1 MLTTKHHLKILSLMI
16 LISISSGFGQAK
28 VTGIATYNKV
38 NPLGEVSIIIVGSYD
53 GATSE
58 KNGQF
63 SIVTEEYGEKTIIAK
78 LLGYVD
84 VVQKVTLKES
94 ETTTLDITF
103 TTKNQRLE
111 EIIVKPR
118 VFENSDKN
126 KVTVLNTLDI
136 LTTASDGNITT
147 ALKTLPS
154 TQQVGESAELFV
166 RGGTGQETKT
176 FIDGMMVSNFN
187 YSSPSNQ
194 ASRSR
199 FPPNLFKGTFFSSGA
214 YSALYGQALSSTL
227 ILESQDIL
235 ARSEADITVS
245 PIMLGA
251 GFAKVLK
258 DKNTM
263 IGATINYT
271 NLSPYFGFAKTAYEF
286 NQKPEYLD
294 ITTNFKHKFANNGM
308 LKFYGSGGTNVVGFR
323 QNSLNYA
330 NAHETLGLQ
339 NSNYYTNLTY
349 KQILKNAWKFYV
361 GTSYSYNA
369 DINTMKI
376 DDTDTR
382 AIFMEGNQQ
391 NVSSLFQLRTVL
403 TANIFTRS
411 KIHWGTEY
419 QFTDEKLLE
428 SDKKVNGYTDN
439 YGALFTE
446 MDTYLSDNISARIG
460 VRSEYSSVLQ
470 KVNVAPR
477 LSIGYTFENNSLFSA
492 SYGRFFQKPEKTYLY
507 YNRSWD
513 FTEADHYILSYQKV
527 DAYRTLRLETFYK
540 KYNSL
545 VSINPTVSN
554 NGDGYAQGIELFW
567 RDKKSLDGFDYWIS
581 YSLLDTKR
589 NHLNFPSSVQPSFAA
604 THTFTVVLKKYF
616 EKISTNISTSYT
628 YASGRPYYNP
638 NRPASEFM
646 TDRTPDYHNMSLSFA
661 YLPKIKNVFSVLVLT
676 FSNVLGNNQTFG
688 YTYSTT
694 DFARREAIKPV
705 VNPFIFLGYF
715 INFGVDRRND
725 IINSRIN

>member
-1 MLTTKHHLKILSLMI
+1 MLTTKHHLKICSLMI

-28 VTGIATYNKV
+28 LTGIATYNKV
-38 NPLGEVSIIIVGSYD
+38 NPLGDVSIVIEGSYD
-53 GATSE
+53 GVTTE

-63 SIVTEEYGEKTIIAK
+63 IITTEEYGEKTIVAR
-78 LLGYVD
+78 LFGYVD
-84 VVQKVTLKES
+84 VVQKVIIKES
-94 ETTTLDITF
+94 ETTTLEIIF
-103 TTKNQRLE
+103 TTKSQRLD
-111 EIIVKPR
+111 EIVVKSR

-199 FPPNLFKGTFFSSGA
+199 FPPGQFKGTFFSSGA

-235 ARSEADITVS
+235 LRSEADITIS

-251 GFAKVLK
+251 GVQKVLK
-258 DKNTM
+258 DKKTM
-263 IGATINYT
+263 IGGTINYT
-271 NLSPYFGFAKTAYEF
+271 NLAPYFGLTTTSFDFHK
-286 NQKPEYLD
+286 KPEYLD
-294 ITTNFKHKFANNGM
+294 GTVSFKHKFTNNGII
-308 LKFYGSGGTNVVGFR
+308 KFYGSGGTSAVGFK
-323 QNSLNYA
+323 QNSLNYS
-330 NAHETLGLQ
+330 NAYETLGLE
-339 NSNYYTNLTY
+339 NNNYYTNLTY
-349 KQILKNAWKFYV
+349 KQVLKNAWKLYV

-376 DDTDTR
+376 DDTDTKGV
-382 AIFMEGNQQ
+382 FMEGNQR
-391 NVSSLFQLRTVL
+391 NLSSLFQLRTVL
-403 TANIFTRS
+403 TSNIFNRS

-419 QFTDEKLLE
+419 QFTDEKQIE
-428 SDKKVNGYTDN
+428 NDRKSNGYSDN

-446 MDTYLSDNISARIG
+446 LDTYLSENVSARIG
-460 VRSEYSSVLQ
+460 VRSEYSSILQ
-470 KVNVAPR
+470 KVNIAPR
-477 LSIGYTFENNSLFSA
+477 VSVGYTFEDNSLLSA
-492 SYGRFFQKPEKTYLY
+492 SAGRFFQKPEKAYLF

-513 FTEADHYILSYQKV
+513 FTEANHYILSYQKV
-527 DAYRTLRLETFYK
+527 DAYRTIRFETFYK
-540 KYNSL
+540 KYNNL
-545 VSINPTVSN
+545 VSVNPTISN

-567 RDKKSLDGFDYWIS
+567 RDKKSLKGFDYWVS

-604 THTFTVVLKKYF
+604 THTFTLVLKKYF

-638 NRPASEFM
+638 NRLVSEFM

-661 YLPKIKNVFSVLVLT
+661 YLPKVKNVFSVLVLT

-694 DFARREAIKPV
+694 DFSRRDAVKPV